1 MQVLE
6 KSIKKLLIMSVNKR
20 RPLGK
25 QEDIFHWAW
34 RNRQEAKELQSKFS
48 NVKPDKILRKC

>member
-1 MQVLE
+1 MQILE
-6 KSIKKLLIMSVNKR
+6 KSTKKLPIMSVNKR

-25 QEDIFHWAW
+25 QEDIFHHAW

-48 NVKPDKILRKC
+48 NMKPDKILIKC

>member
-1 MQVLE
+1 
-6 KSIKKLLIMSVNKR
+6 MSVNKR

-34 RNRQEAKELQSKFS
+34 RKRQEAKELQNIFA

>member
-1 MQVLE
+1 
-6 KSIKKLLIMSVNKR
+6 MSVNKR

-25 QEDIFHWAW
+25 QEGIFHQAW
-34 RNRQEAKELQSKFS
+34 RNRQEAKELQKKFE